1 MNKLSKVSTP
11 KKVLFIGVGV
21 LALGIVVFT
30 IGLQRSPA
38 FWQTFQCG
46 YDLGL
51 NNLSLTRDQISEYC
65 NNQILNTGNIEDDLT
80 IVGFGIILIII
91 GLIITGIGG
100 GIWIIVR
107 IRRRRRRGER
117 TKEASSSGVITK
129 MMSNRQEE
137 EKQDDR
143 FTPKKVLIY
152 CLIVGLISALLSIF
166 IDGLRL
172 LSTAAFVFASITLW
186 YIFGEKF
193 HIWQEKREREK
204 KEKDFLR

>member
-1 MNKLSKVSTP
+1 MKNLSKVSTP
-11 KKVLFIGVGV
+11 KKVLFIGLGI

-51 NNLSLTRDQISEYC
+51 NNSSLTQDQISEYC
-65 NNQILNTGNIEDDLT
+65 NNQILKTENVEEDDFT
-80 IVGFGIILIII
+80 IVGFGIILIVV
-91 GLIITGIGG
+91 GLIIIGIGG
-100 GIWIIVR
+100 SIWLIA
-107 IRRRRRRGER
+107 RRMRRGER
-117 TKEASSSGVITK
+117 TEELSSSEVSME
-129 MMSNRQEE
+129 MMGNRQEGGG
-137 EKQDDR
+137 DDR

-172 LSTAAFVFASITLW
+172 LSTAAFVFASITAW
-186 YIFGEKF
+186 YMFGEKF
-193 HIWQEKREREK
+193 HKWQEREK
-204 KEKDFLR
+204 EQKHV

>member
-1 MNKLSKVSTP
+1 MKNLRQVSTP
-11 KKVLFIGVGV
+11 KKVLFIGLGI

-51 NNLSLTRDQISEYC
+51 NNSSLTRDQISEYC
-65 NNQILNTGNIEDDLT
+65 NNQILKTENVDDDLT

-91 GLIITGIGG
+91 GLIITGIGS
-100 GIWIIVR
+100 IWLIA
-107 IRRRRRRGER
+107 RRRGR
-117 TKEASSSGVITK
+117 IQKVSSPGLSMEI
-129 MMSNRQEE
+129 MSNRQEE
-137 EKQDDR
+137 EEKEDDR

-152 CLIVGLISALLSIF
+152 CLIVGLIFAILSIF

-172 LSTAAFVFASITLW
+172 LSMAAFVFASITVW
-186 YIFGEKF
+186 YMFAHKF
-193 HIWQEKREREK
+193 HKWQEREK
-204 KEKDFLR
+204 EQKHI